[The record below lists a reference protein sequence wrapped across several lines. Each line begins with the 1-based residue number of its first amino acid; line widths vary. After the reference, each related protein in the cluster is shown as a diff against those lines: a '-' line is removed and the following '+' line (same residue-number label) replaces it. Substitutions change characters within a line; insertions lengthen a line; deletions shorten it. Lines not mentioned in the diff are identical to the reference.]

1 MAFLD
6 IDEIEPGMVLKTDV
20 KTSKGHIL
28 LVAGTE
34 ITARHI
40 RILKS
45 RDIDSIDIVGADD
58 LYDIQNSGIAEILP
72 IEATAPI
79 SELFANTN
87 ATHPFI
93 KELMRLCTQ
102 RAIEAPPRHD
112 SHDS

>member
-6 IDEIEPGMVLKTDV
+6 VDEIEPGMVLKSDV
-20 KTSKGHIL
+20 RTSKGHTL

-58 LYDIQNSGIAEILP
+58 LYDIQNGAISQILP

-87 ATHPFI
+87 ASHPFI

-102 RAIEAPPRHD
+102 RAIEIHPRHD
-112 SHDS
+112 SHGS